1 MVCGDVEHMEFPWP
15 KEFFDYMVF
24 GDVLEHLDD
33 PQTVLVRLS
42 RHLKQGGHIIV
53 SMPNIKHYSVMIPLL
68 LEDKFHY
75 EEEGI
80 LDKTHRSG
88 YQVEKME
95 GITRGETAEQRRK
108 LEEFLSGMK
117 LPDIQNFFHYQYLVK
132 AVKE

>member
-1 MVCGDVEHMEFPWP
+1 
-15 KEFFDYMVF
+15 MVF

-80 LDKTHRSG
+80 LDKTHRKLYTGREIAELIVRSG